1 MLLCF
6 QTHYTFLYFEFF
18 RFFGSQY
25 INKVQNQIVN
35 KFFLN
40 VHCTH
45 LKILGLC
52 HGFVIDVMFREM
64 LQNLPYF
71 CNKRTCIFFFSC
83 IRTRYKVAQNEK

>member
-1 MLLCF
+1 MLDNVIVLSNTL
-6 QTHYTFLYFEFF
+6 QSFF
-18 RFFGSQY
+18 YILNILDFFGSQY

-71 CNKRTCIFFFSC
+71 WNKENI
-83 IRTRYKVAQNEK
+83 IVAQ